1 MIMPSRK
8 ALKQT
13 ALAKLE
19 KNWNSTLKVNAI
31 LASLAIFI
39 ELPLKIFSN
48 NELLKQGLISTEIFL
63 AASVGYLI
71 YTFLSIPIFYGIKSF
86 YMNISRGLG
95 GRVADVFEGYKQFF
109 PIAAIIFISGLFII
123 LWSFL
128 LIIPGIIKAI
138 SYTQILRVKKDNPEM
153 KALDCINESKYL
165 MEGYKME
172 YFVLRLSF
180 IGWSLLSVFTL
191 GILGFWL
198 LPYMETTYAEFY
210 DKLKE
215 IKYGSNAHVEQ
226 IKEIEKEMGEELQQ

>member
-1 MIMPSRK
+1 MIMPSREV
-8 ALKQT
+8 LKQT
-13 ALAKLE
+13 ALAKLD

>member
-1 MIMPSRK
+1 MPSREV
-8 ALKQT
+8 LKQT
-13 ALAKLE
+13 ALEKL
-19 KNWNSTLKVNAI
+19 KNNWDSTLKVNAI
-31 LASLAIFI
+31 FLALAIFI
-39 ELPLKIFSN
+39 EIPLRIFGN
-48 NELLKQGLISTEIFL
+48 RWLLEKGLVSTEAFL
-63 AASVGYLI
+63 VASVAYMI
-71 YTFLSIPIFYGIKSF
+71 YMFLSIPILYGIKSF

-153 KALDCINESKYL
+153 KALECIDESKSL
-165 MEGYKME
+165 MEGHKME
-172 YFVLRLSF
+172 YFILQLSF
-180 IGWSLLSVFTL
+180 IGWSVLTVFTL

-215 IKYGSNAHVEQ
+215 VKYGSNIHVEQ
-226 IKEIEKEMGEELQQ
+226 IKEIEKEIGEEL

>member
-1 MIMPSRK
+1 MIMPSREV
-8 ALKQT
+8 LKQT
-13 ALAKLE
+13 ALEKL
-19 KNWNSTLKVNAI
+19 KNNWDSTLKVNAI
-31 LASLAIFI
+31 LAALAIFI
-39 ELPLKIFSN
+39 KIPLRVFGSRELF
-48 NELLKQGLISTEIFL
+48 EQGVISREVFL
-63 AASVGYLI
+63 AASVAYLI
-71 YTFLSIPIFYGIKSF
+71 YMFLSIPIFYGIESF
-86 YMNISRGLG
+86 YINISRGLG
-95 GRVADVFEGYKQFF
+95 GRVADIFEGYKQFF
-109 PIAAIIFISGLFII
+109 SIVSVILISAFFVI
-123 LWSFL
+123 LWAL
-128 LIIPGIIKAI
+128 LLLIPGIIKLM

>member
-1 MIMPSRK
+1 MPSREV
-8 ALKQT
+8 LKQT
-13 ALAKLE
+13 ALEKL
-19 KNWNSTLKVNAI
+19 KNNWDSTLKVNAI
-31 LASLAIFI
+31 FLALAIFI
-39 ELPLKIFSN
+39 EIPLRIFGN
-48 NELLKQGLISTEIFL
+48 RWLLEKGLVSTEAFL
-63 AASVGYLI
+63 VASVAYMI
-71 YTFLSIPIFYGIKSF
+71 YMFLSIPILYGIKSF

-153 KALDCINESKYL
+153 KALECIDESKSL
-165 MEGYKME
+165 MEGHKME
-172 YFVLRLSF
+172 YFILQLSF
-180 IGWSLLSVFTL
+180 IGWSVLTVFTL

-226 IKEIEKEMGEELQQ
+226 IKEIEKEIGEEL

>member
-1 MIMPSRK
+1 MPSRK

-95 GRVADVFEGYKQFF
+95 GRVADIFEGYKQFF
-109 PIAAIIFISGLFII
+109 SIVSVILVSGFFIM
-123 LWSFL
+123 LWTLL
-128 LIIPGIIKAI
+128 LIIPGVIKAI

-153 KALDCINESKYL
+153 KALDCINESKNL

-172 YFVLRLSF
+172 YFALQLSF
-180 IGWSLLSVFTL
+180 VGWSLISLLTL

>member
-39 ELPLKIFSN
+39 ELPLRIFSN

-153 KALDCINESKYL
+153 KALECIDESKSL
-165 MEGYKME
+165 MEGHKME
-172 YFVLRLSF
+172 YFILQLSF
-180 IGWSLLSVFTL
+180 IGWSVLTVFTL

-215 IKYGSNAHVEQ
+215 VKYGSNIHVEQ
-226 IKEIEKEMGEELQQ
+226 IKEIEKEIGEEL

>member
-1 MIMPSRK
+1 MPSRK

-31 LASLAIFI
+31 LVSLAIFI

>member
-1 MIMPSRK
+1 MPSREV
-8 ALKQT
+8 LKQT
-13 ALAKLE
+13 ALEKL
-19 KNWNSTLKVNAI
+19 KNNWDSTLKVNAI

-153 KALDCINESKYL
+153 KALECIDESKSL

-172 YFVLRLSF
+172 YFALQLSF
-180 IGWSLLSVFTL
+180 VGWSLISLLTL

>member
-1 MIMPSRK
+1 MPSRK

>member
-86 YMNISRGLG
+86 YINISRGLG
-95 GRVADVFEGYKQFF
+95 VSVADVFEGYNQLF
-109 PIAAIIFISGLFII
+109 PIAAIIFI
-123 LWSFL
+123 
-128 LIIPGIIKAI
+128 
-138 SYTQILRVKKDNPEM
+138 
-153 KALDCINESKYL
+153 
-165 MEGYKME
+165 
-172 YFVLRLSF
+172 
-180 IGWSLLSVFTL
+180 
-191 GILGFWL
+191 
-198 LPYMETTYAEFY
+198 
-210 DKLKE
+210 
-215 IKYGSNAHVEQ
+215 
-226 IKEIEKEMGEELQQ
+226 

>member
-1 MIMPSRK
+1 MIMPSREV
-8 ALKQT
+8 LKQT
-13 ALAKLE
+13 ALEKL
-19 KNWNSTLKVNAI
+19 KNNWDSTLKVNAI
-31 LASLAIFI
+31 FLALAIFI
-39 ELPLKIFSN
+39 EIPLRIFGN
-48 NELLKQGLISTEIFL
+48 RWLLEKGLVSTEAFL
-63 AASVGYLI
+63 VASVAYMI
-71 YTFLSIPIFYGIKSF
+71 YMFLSIPILYGIKSF

-153 KALDCINESKYL
+153 KALECIDESKSL
-165 MEGYKME
+165 MEGHKME
-172 YFVLRLSF
+172 YFILQLSF
-180 IGWSLLSVFTL
+180 IGWSVLTVFTL

-215 IKYGSNAHVEQ
+215 VKYGSNIHVEQ
-226 IKEIEKEMGEELQQ
+226 IKEIEKEIGEEL

>member
-1 MIMPSRK
+1 MPSRK

-95 GRVADVFEGYKQFF
+95 GRVADIFEGYKQFF
-109 PIAAIIFISGLFII
+109 SIVSVILVSGFFIM
-123 LWSFL
+123 LWTLL
-128 LIIPGIIKAI
+128 LIIPGVIKAI

-172 YFVLRLSF
+172 YFILQLSF
-180 IGWSLLSVFTL
+180 IGWSLLTVFTL

>member
-1 MIMPSRK
+1 M
-8 ALKQT
+8 L
-13 ALAKLE
+13 
-19 KNWNSTLKVNAI
+19 W
-31 LASLAIFI
+31 
-39 ELPLKIFSN
+39 
-48 NELLKQGLISTEIFL
+48 LL
-63 AASVGYLI
+63 
-71 YTFLSIPIFYGIKSF
+71 
-86 YMNISRGLG
+86 
-95 GRVADVFEGYKQFF
+95 
-109 PIAAIIFISGLFII
+109 
-123 LWSFL
+123 L
-128 LIIPGIIKAI
+128 LVIPGIIKSI

>member
-1 MIMPSRK
+1 MPSREV
-8 ALKQT
+8 LKQT
-13 ALAKLE
+13 ALEKL
-19 KNWNSTLKVNAI
+19 KNNWDSTLKVNAI
-31 LASLAIFI
+31 FLALAIFI
-39 ELPLKIFSN
+39 EIPLRIFGN
-48 NELLKQGLISTEIFL
+48 RWLLEKGLVSTEAFL
-63 AASVGYLI
+63 VASVAYMI
-71 YTFLSIPIFYGIKSF
+71 YMFLSIPILYGIKSF

-109 PIAAIIFISGLFII
+109 PIAAIIFISGLIII

-153 KALDCINESKYL
+153 KALECIDESKSL
-165 MEGYKME
+165 MEGHKME
-172 YFVLRLSF
+172 YFILQLSF
-180 IGWSLLSVFTL
+180 IGWSVLTVFTL

-215 IKYGSNAHVEQ
+215 VKYGSNIHVEQ
-226 IKEIEKEMGEELQQ
+226 IKEIEKEIGEEL